1 MGGLHWV
8 GWVGWARYLEG
19 RWEVEKWRELVV
31 EGMGG
36 ASGWAVAA
44 GGGRGAELLAAPVA
58 TGRGPGVLVFLLR
71 ASLSLSYA
79 AISSLRRWASSSCLW
94 SRRLMSALSAR

>member
-1 MGGLHWV
+1 M
-8 GWVGWARYLEG
+8 
-19 RWEVEKWRELVV
+19 EKWRELVV

-36 ASGWAVAA
+36 VSGGAVAA

-71 ASLSLSYA
+71 ASLSLSFA
-79 AISSLRRWASSSCLW
+79 AISSLRRWTFRPCLQSLCLIAS
-94 SRRLMSALSAR
+94 LSAR